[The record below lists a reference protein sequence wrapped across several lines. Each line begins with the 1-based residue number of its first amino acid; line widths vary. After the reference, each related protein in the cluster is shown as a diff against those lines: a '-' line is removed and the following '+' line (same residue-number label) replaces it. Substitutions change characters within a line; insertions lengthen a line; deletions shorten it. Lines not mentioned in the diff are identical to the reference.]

1 MTEGLFVRSF
11 SIDARR
17 VTRAA
22 LPKGFIRHGL
32 LTLVRNDILDERRV
46 SEPMVSS
53 GVPIRAPV
61 GTMRARPAAARVR
74 EQASGRTHQ
83 Y

>member
-1 MTEGLFVRSF
+1 MPLSRRGLFGTACSLSF
-11 SIDARR
+11 APRR
-17 VTRAA
+17 LPRFVPCGTATGQVTRNSA
-22 LPKGFIRHGL
+22 
-32 LTLVRNDILDERRV
+32 
-46 SEPMVSS
+46 EPMVSS

-61 GTMRARPAAARVR
+61 RTMRARPAAARVR